1 MREATQDPGFQP
13 RKLPSQRRSR
23 ETFEA
28 LVEACARLLPRLGY
42 AGTTTNHVAEQ
53 AGVGIASLYEYF
65 PGKDAVV
72 AQVAE
77 RLVARVLGRLAER
90 SSAVLEAP
98 EEQAVQR
105 WIELIHETVE
115 REKELV
121 SVFVYQVPYT
131 NRLDAVRALGPG
143 LVAFSQKIRRRAGVL
158 VRQEISPA
166 SMHLLVG
173 MVTSA
178 IMQLVVDPPAD
189 VTRRDLLDEL
199 VRRVEAWVR

>member
-1 MREATQDPGFQP
+1 
-13 RKLPSQRRSR
+13 
-23 ETFEA
+23 
-28 LVEACARLLPRLGY
+28 
-42 AGTTTNHVAEQ
+42 
-53 AGVGIASLYEYF
+53 
-65 PGKDAVV
+65 V

-77 RLVARVLGRLAER
+77 RLVERVLGRLAGR
-90 SSAVLEAP
+90 SAAVLEAP
-98 EEQAVQR
+98 EDEAVRR

-115 REKELV
+115 REKALV
-121 SVFVYQVPYT
+121 CVFVYQVPYT

-143 LVAFSQKIRRRAGVL
+143 LVAFSQAIRRRAGRL

-189 VTRRDLLDEL
+189 VTERELLDEL

>member
-1 MREATQDPGFQP
+1 VREATQDPGFQP

-143 LVAFSQKIRRRAGVL
+143 LVAFSQKIRRRAGAL